1 MSTSVKPGIPCYWV
15 VLFAV
20 GLGIVA
26 GDVRADFVIAQVVN
40 YSVGDRASGLAPG
53 DFDGD
58 GDVDLATTVDNSD
71 RIVVLTND
79 GIGAF
84 QLGPSTLLPA
94 SSSPQDVVSGDLDGD
109 GMVDL
114 AVAVRDPQGAILVM
128 LNDGAGG
135 FVINASV
142 GVGSRPSG
150 LAIGDMD
157 GDGDLDLA
165 VANRDSDTVSVL
177 TNDGSGGFSAA
188 ALTAGDEPRAAAF
201 VDFDGDGDLDLAVTN
216 HDDRTIGLYTNSGGH
231 FTASGSLSVGG
242 DVRPEG
248 ITAADLDGDG
258 DNDLAVAVNDQAPNI
273 SQAIVFLNNN
283 GSFGDP
289 IAYDTA
295 GRETGGIAAADFDC
309 DGAIDLATTN
319 RDSNNMSILQ
329 NLGSAVFAAP
339 LLASAGNRPGAIA
352 TADLD
357 GDGDLDIAIANHN
370 SSNVSVFINNT
381 CQLEPQCA
389 EDFECDD
396 GQLCNGE
403 EVCVGSQCQAGMAP
417 NCDDGDA
424 CTNDSCNAEIGC
436 ANVEVACP
444 VGQACD
450 PIDGVC
456 KEAGCDGD
464 LNGDGI
470 VNVPDLIILLGNW
483 GACN

>member
-1 MSTSVKPGIPCYWV
+1 MSTSVKQGISCYCV
-15 VLFAV
+15 VLFSV
-20 GLGIVA
+20 GLGIAA
-26 GDVRADFVIAQVVN
+26 GDVRADFVIEQVVN
-40 YSVGDRASGLAPG
+40 YSAGARPSGLAPG

-58 GDVDLATTVDNSD
+58 GDVDLATTAKDAD

-79 GIGAF
+79 G
-84 QLGPSTLLPA
+84 LGTFELGSATLLPA
-94 SSSPQDVVSGDLDGD
+94 SSNPQDAVSGDLNGD

-142 GVGSRPSG
+142 GVGSLPGG

-165 VANRDSDTVSVL
+165 VANRNSDTASVL
-177 TNDGSGGFSAA
+177 TNDGSGGFTAA
-188 ALTAGDEPRAAAF
+188 TLTAGGEPRAAAF
-201 VDFDGDGDLDLAVTN
+201 VDFDGDGDLDLAITS
-216 HDDRTIGLYTNSGGH
+216 HDDRTVGLYTNSGGN

-242 DVRPEG
+242 EVRPEG

-258 DNDLAVAVNDQAPNI
+258 DNDLAVAVNGQTPNI
-273 SQAIVFLNNN
+273 SQAIVFLSSN

-289 IAYDTA
+289 IAYNTA
-295 GRETGGIAAADFDC
+295 GRGTGGIAAIDLDC
-309 DGAIDLATTN
+309 DGAIDLAVTN
-319 RDSNNMSILQ
+319 RDSNNTSVLQ
-329 NLGSAVFAAP
+329 NLGGAVFSAP
-339 LLASAGNRPGAIA
+339 LLASAGNEPGAIA

-357 GDGDLDIAIANHN
+357 GDGDLDIAAVNHKSN
-370 SSNVSVFINNT
+370 NVSVFINNT
-381 CQLEPQCA
+381 CQLDPQCA

-417 NCDDGDA
+417 NCDDDDA
-424 CTNDSCNAEIGC
+424 CTNDSCNAETGC
-436 ANVEVACP
+436 ANVDVACP
-444 VGQACD
+444 AGQACD
-450 PIDGVC
+450 PADGVC
-456 KEAGCDGD
+456 KETGCDGD
-464 LNGDGI
+464 LNGDGV